1 VERLVDSQTNY
12 SFVVGRGD
20 VVAGLDAAVKSMLVG
35 ETANVVVRHDYG
47 YGEHGLEGKVPPYST
62 LIFEITLNDVANTA
76 DLEPGSVAARLQLPS
91 AENSSDRT
99 LTVGGSA
106 LALDHLGPIVINSDG
121 STSRIA
127 NWAEMNPEEQEKTAR
142 LIKKAQPEEIGF
154 SRGVGDSINGNLK

>member
-1 VERLVDSQTNY
+1 MERLVDSQTNY